1 MRLLDIRNL
10 NIELST
16 SDDQWIRA
24 VESVNF
30 SMKMSE
36 VSGLI
41 GESGSGKSLIAKS
54 LVGVLNNRW
63 KVTADRFHFMGQ
75 DLNRMSEQDRKRI
88 IGENVAMI
96 YQEPRRCLDPTS
108 NIFSQLEESLPD
120 REFSGWFSAK
130 KQERYKK
137 CVALLHK
144 VGIKEHE
151 EVFHSFP
158 HMLSEGVCQKI
169 MIAMAI
175 AKQPKLLIADE
186 PTTALESSTSLQ
198 VIKLLRS
205 LNQLKD
211 MAVIFI
217 THNLKS
223 ITSWADTINVMY
235 CGQLIESGMTK
246 KILLS
251 PRHPYTKALFD
262 SEPDLSMLAP
272 GERQML
278 YTLKG
283 TIPTLQHLP
292 IGCRL
297 GPRCPNAQRAC
308 VTIPEQSK
316 IKGQVYRCHFPL
328 NMEK

>member
-1 MRLLDIRNL
+1 M
-10 NIELST
+10 NIELL
-16 SDDQWIRA
+16 INENRVKA

-41 GESGSGKSLIAKS
+41 GESGSGKSLIAKA

-63 KVTADRFHFMGQ
+63 HVSADRFHFMGH
-75 DLNRMSEQDRKRI
+75 DLNRTTAIQRKKI
-88 IGENVAMI
+88 ISDNIAMI
-96 YQEPRRCLDPTS
+96 YQEPRSCLDPTS
-108 NIFSQLEESLPD
+108 TIFSQLEESLPD
-120 REFSGWFSAK
+120 REFAGWFGTN
-130 KQERYKK
+130 KQNRIKR

-144 VGIKEHE
+144 VGIKEHQ
-151 EVFHSFP
+151 EVFNSFP

-175 AKQPKLLIADE
+175 AKEPTLLIADE

-217 THNLKS
+217 THNLNS

-235 CGQLIESGMTK
+235 CGQLVESGMTK
-246 KILLS
+246 NIIVS
-251 PRHPYTKALFD
+251 PKHPYTKALFD
-262 SEPDLSMLAP
+262 SEPDLSKQDTDN
-272 GERQML
+272 RQKL
-278 YTLKG
+278 YALKG

-308 VTIPEQSK
+308 VTIPEQNK
-316 IKGQVYRCHFPL
+316 TKGQIYRCHYPL
-328 NMEK
+328 NMEKASGR